1 MFTKHKRYGTC
12 KLKII
17 SCQKHK
23 TLLPRITIYG
33 GVSLSYDGTRLTRAN
48 DLAEAIHRYVEL
60 CSSIYPKVLDHIA
73 NSCDTYWRCAS

>member
-1 MFTKHKRYGTC
+1 MRNVGEHTM
-12 KLKII
+12 
-17 SCQKHK
+17 
-23 TLLPRITIYG
+23 
-33 GVSLSYDGTRLTRAN
+33 AN